1 MPFIL
6 YDIGLILLVGV
17 QFSLSKQIIDEFKKK
32 VSIATTDQ
40 YETEKKCGD
49 IYLTFLIL
57 LIVALVLMLTIF
69 CFKFSWWFFTLLFGL
84 CEFIYSLSV
93 EGLFLKV
100 VFSSNFESNNNN
112 LIKAKSCVTI
122 FRMIVLLT
130 MAGVSFLERKWL
142 NLILYRLSSMAQQS
156 IDTFKIVDCFQENTQ
171 ESSSN
176 VWVAN
181 QNVERVPLNNQRFG
195 KIKMFAGPILIIVT
209 SLPIIIM
216 NLVLLGK
223 F

>member
-69 CFKFSWWFFTLLFGL
+69 SFNLFDKVIQSMFS
-84 CEFIYSLSV
+84 
-93 EGLFLKV
+93 
-100 VFSSNFESNNNN
+100 
-112 LIKAKSCVTI
+112 
-122 FRMIVLLT
+122 
-130 MAGVSFLERKWL
+130 
-142 NLILYRLSSMAQQS
+142 
-156 IDTFKIVDCFQENTQ
+156 
-171 ESSSN
+171 
-176 VWVAN
+176 
-181 QNVERVPLNNQRFG
+181 
-195 KIKMFAGPILIIVT
+195 
-209 SLPIIIM
+209 
-216 NLVLLGK
+216 LLGNLL
-223 F
+223 